1 MSSALKYF
9 SQTDFQGANPPC
21 SIGDMCPY
29 FLARLDYAREI
40 AEVPF
45 VVNSAYRTTE
55 HEHARG
61 RDGSSSHTKGIAI
74 DIRARTSQERYKV
87 LKGLMKAGFVR
98 IGIAQTFIHVDTD
111 KEKAPEV
118 VWTY

>member
-9 SQTDFQGANPPC
+9 SQADFQGANPPC
-21 SIGDMCPY
+21 SIDDMCPY
-29 FLARLDYAREI
+29 FMARLDYAREI
-40 AEVPF
+40 AGTPF

-74 DIRARTSQERYKV
+74 DIRARTSRERYKV
-87 LKGLMKAGFVR
+87 LKGLMKAEFSR
-98 IGIAQTFIHVDTD
+98 IGIAETFVHVDAD
-111 KEKAPEV
+111 KEKASEV
-118 VWTY
+118 IWTY